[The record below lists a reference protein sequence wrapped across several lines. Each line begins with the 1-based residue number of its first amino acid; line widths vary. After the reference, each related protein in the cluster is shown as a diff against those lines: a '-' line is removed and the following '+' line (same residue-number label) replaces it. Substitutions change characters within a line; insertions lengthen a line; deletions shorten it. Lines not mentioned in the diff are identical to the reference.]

1 MDTQAELLYARLML
15 RDKEIIANL
24 QAENAQLKELLN
36 KPMKYYHGIILLGI
50 LVAIYIK

>member
-1 MDTQAELLYARLML
+1 MAKKHLKAALFTF
-15 RDKEIIANL
+15 KEWT
-24 QAENAQLKELLN
+24 K

>member
-1 MDTQAELLYARLML
+1 MAKQHLKAA
-15 RDKEIIANL
+15 AFN
-24 QAENAQLKELLN
+24 LKELLV

>member
-1 MDTQAELLYARLML
+1 MAKKHLKTALFT
-15 RDKEIIANL
+15 
-24 QAENAQLKELLN
+24 LKEWTK

>member
-1 MDTQAELLYARLML
+1 MAKQHLKATAF
-15 RDKEIIANL
+15 N
-24 QAENAQLKELLN
+24 LKELLV

>member
-1 MDTQAELLYARLML
+1 MAKQYTKVTFFR
-15 RDKEIIANL
+15 
-24 QAENAQLKELLN
+24 LKELLN

>member
-1 MDTQAELLYARLML
+1 MSKQDTKGAFFT
-15 RDKEIIANL
+15 
-24 QAENAQLKELLN
+24 LKELLS

>member
-1 MDTQAELLYARLML
+1 MAKQYTKVVFFR
-15 RDKEIIANL
+15 
-24 QAENAQLKELLN
+24 LKELLS

>member
-1 MDTQAELLYARLML
+1 MAKKHINVLFFS
-15 RDKEIIANL
+15 I
-24 QAENAQLKELLN
+24 KELLN